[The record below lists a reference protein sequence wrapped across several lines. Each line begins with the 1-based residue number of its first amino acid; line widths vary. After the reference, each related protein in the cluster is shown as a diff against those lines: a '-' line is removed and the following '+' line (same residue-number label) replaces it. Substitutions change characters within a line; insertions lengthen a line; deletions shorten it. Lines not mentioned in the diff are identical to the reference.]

1 MAYDA
6 GMLRAVV
13 SEINR
18 ETGEGAKLEKIYQPA
33 RDEVTLT
40 LRMGRAVRRL
50 VVNAGTSSP
59 RLSLSGLSRENP
71 ATAPMFCMLLRKHL
85 AGARLLRAEQIG
97 FERAARLVFACY
109 DEMGY
114 PTEKTLVAE
123 VMGKYSN
130 LMLLD
135 ASDRITAV
143 LRPVDFTTSRMRQV
157 LPGMKYELPPPQD
170 KVSPLTETRE
180 GFLQRYADFPSD
192 SSVDKFIVSTYL
204 GTSRQV
210 AQEISFR
217 AGGADALCRST
228 SADAVWGVFS
238 AWFADLDAGRVT
250 PTLVLSPDGAPAD
263 FAYAPETYRGAGYT
277 NREYPDFAGL
287 FDAFFA
293 ERDRTE
299 RTRQRAQD
307 LIRLL
312 SGAKA
317 RLARKL
323 DAQTTEL
330 GETARGEE
338 YRRTGDLIIANLYRL
353 KRGDRAVA
361 LIDSTADPPA
371 DVKIKLDARLS
382 PSDNAER
389 FYKLYRKAKTAK
401 AVLTEQIAR
410 CREEIGYLESVE
422 SFLDRAETE
431 QDLTDIRDELY
442 RAGYASRM
450 KNYAPSKQSKPSHP
464 TETVTPGG
472 YRVLIG
478 RNNLQNDYLTFRV
491 ASKNDLWFHAKG
503 AAGSHVILL
512 CNGAEPSAE
521 DYTFA
526 ASLAAGY
533 SKANAAGGA
542 TVPVDYT
549 RVCNVK
555 KPAGARPG
563 FVIYKTNYTAYVLPE
578 RIGEWQKD

>member
-6 GMLRAVV
+6 GMLRAVIR
-13 SEINR
+13 EIN
-18 ETGEGAKLEKIYQPA
+18 ESTGDGAKIEKIYQPA

-40 LRMGRAVRRL
+40 LRMGKTIRRL

-59 RLSLSGLSRENP
+59 RVCLSDLTRENP
-71 ATAPMFCMLLRKHL
+71 VVAPMFCMLLRKHL
-85 AGARLLRAEQIG
+85 AGARLIRCEQIG
-97 FERAARLVFACY
+97 FERAARFVFAGY

-114 PTEKTLVAE
+114 ASEKSLVAE

-135 ASDRITAV
+135 AEDKITAV
-143 LRPVDFTTSRMRQV
+143 LRPVDFTTSRVRQV

-170 KVSPLTETRE
+170 KVSPLSETRE
-180 GFLQRYADFPSD
+180 GFSARYAAYPPD
-192 SSVDKFIVSTYL
+192 SAVDKFIVSTYL

-210 AQEISFR
+210 AQEIAYR
-217 AGGADALCRST
+217 AGGADALCRNT
-228 SADAVWGVFS
+228 PAEAVWEAFS
-238 AWFADLDAGRVT
+238 RWFSDLDAGRVT
-250 PTLVLSPDGAPAD
+250 PTLVTSPDGTPVD
-263 FAYAPETYRGAGYT
+263 FAYAPETYRGAGYG

-293 ERDRTE
+293 ERDRVE

-307 LIRLL
+307 LIHLL
-312 SGAKA
+312 SAAKG
-317 RLARKL
+317 RLTRKL
-323 DAQTTEL
+323 DAQIEELADTE
-330 GETARGEE
+330 RGEE

-353 KRGDRAVA
+353 RRGDRVVS
-361 LIDSTADPPA
+361 LIDYTADPPTE
-371 DVKIKLDARLS
+371 VTVELDPRLS

-389 FYKLYRKAKTAK
+389 FYKRYRKAKTAK
-401 AVLTEQIAR
+401 TVLSEQIAH
-410 CREEIGYLESVE
+410 CRDELAYLDTVE

-431 QDLTDIRDELY
+431 QDLTDLRDELY

-450 KNYAPSKQSKPSHP
+450 KNYAPSKQSKPSKP

-478 RNNLQNDYLTFRV
+478 RNNLQNDRLTFKV
-491 ASKNDLWFHAKG
+491 AARNDLWFHAKG
-503 AAGSHVILL
+503 VPGSHVILL
-512 CNGAEPSAE
+512 CDGAEPSAE

-533 SKANAAGGA
+533 SKANVAGGA
-542 TVPVDYT
+542 TAPVDYT

>member
-6 GMLRAVV
+6 GMLRAVL

-18 ETGEGAKLEKIYQPA
+18 STGEGAKLEKIYQPA

-40 LRMGRAVRRL
+40 LRMGKRIRRL
-50 VVNAGTSSP
+50 VINAGTSSP
-59 RLSLSGLSRENP
+59 RVCLSDLARENP
-71 ATAPMFCMLLRKHL
+71 AAAPMFCMLLRKHL
-85 AGARLLRAEQIG
+85 AGARLIRSEQIG
-97 FERAARLVFACY
+97 FERAARFVFAGY

-114 PTEKTLVAE
+114 PTEKTLVVE

-135 ASDRITAV
+135 ADGRITAV
-143 LRPVDFTTSRMRQV
+143 LRPVDFATSRVRQV

-180 GFLQRYADFPSD
+180 GFFARYAEYPPD
-192 SSVDKFIVSTYL
+192 SALDKFIVSTYL
-204 GTSRQV
+204 GTSRQA
-210 AQEISFR
+210 AQEIAFR
-217 AGGADALCRST
+217 AGGCDATCRNT
-228 SADAVWGVFS
+228 SADVAWGIFS
-238 AWFADLDAGRVT
+238 RWFADLDAGRVT
-250 PTLVLSPDGAPAD
+250 PTLVVSPDGTPVD
-263 FAYAPETYRGAGYT
+263 FAYAPETYRGEGYT

-293 ERDRTE
+293 DRDRRE

-312 SGAKA
+312 SASKA
-317 RLARKL
+317 RLTRKL
-323 DAQTTEL
+323 DAQ
-330 GETARGEE
+330 RGELADADHGE
-338 YRRTGDLIIANLYRL
+338 DYRRTGDLIISNLYRL
-353 KRGDRAVA
+353 RRGDRTVA
-361 LIDSTADPPA
+361 LIDYTADPPVEVRA
-371 DVKIKLDARLS
+371 ELDPRLS
-382 PSDNAER
+382 PADNAER

-401 AVLTEQIAR
+401 AILTKQIAL
-410 CREEIGYLESVE
+410 CREEIEYLDTVE

-431 QDLTDIRDELY
+431 QDLFDIRDELY

-450 KNYAPSKQSKPSHP
+450 KNYAPSKQSKPSKP
-464 TETVTPGG
+464 SETVTPGG

-491 ASKNDLWFHAKG
+491 AARNDLWFHAKG
-503 AAGSHVILL
+503 VPGSHVILL
-512 CNGAEPSAE
+512 CGGEEPSAE

-549 RVCNVK
+549 RVSNVK
-555 KPAGARPG
+555 KPAGAKPG
-563 FVIYKTNYTAYVLPE
+563 YVIYRTNYTAYVAPE

>member
-6 GMLRAVV
+6 GMLCAVIR
-13 SEINR
+13 EINR
-18 ETGEGAKLEKIYQPA
+18 STGDGAKIEKIYQPA

-40 LRMGRAVRRL
+40 LRMGKAIRRL
-50 VVNAGTSSP
+50 VINAGTSSP
-59 RLSLSGLSRENP
+59 RVCLSDLTRENP
-71 ATAPMFCMLLRKHL
+71 VVAPMFCMLLRKHL
-85 AGARLLRAEQIG
+85 AGARLIRCEQIG
-97 FERAARLVFACY
+97 FERAARFVFAGY

-114 PTEKTLVAE
+114 ASEKTLVAE

-135 ASDRITAV
+135 ADQKITAV
-143 LRPVDFTTSRMRQV
+143 LRPVDFTTSRVRQV

-170 KVSPLTETRE
+170 KVSPFSETRE
-180 GFLQRYADFPSD
+180 GFLTRYAAYPSD
-192 SSVDKFIVSTYL
+192 SAMDKFIVSTYL

-210 AQEISFR
+210 AQEIAYR

-228 SADAVWGVFS
+228 PADAVWEVFS
-238 AWFADLDAGRVT
+238 RWFADLDAGRVT
-250 PTLVLSPDGAPAD
+250 PTLVTGPDGTPVD
-263 FAYAPETYRGAGYT
+263 FAYAAETYRGAGYG
-277 NREYPDFAGL
+277 NREFPDFAGL

-293 ERDRTE
+293 ERDRVE

-312 SGAKA
+312 SAAKG
-317 RLARKL
+317 RLTRKL
-323 DAQTTEL
+323 DAQTEELADTE
-330 GETARGEE
+330 RGEE

-353 KRGDRAVA
+353 RRGDRVVS
-361 LIDSTADPPA
+361 LIDYTADPPA
-371 DVKIKLDARLS
+371 EVTVELDPRLS
-382 PSDNAER
+382 PADNAER
-389 FYKLYRKAKTAK
+389 FYKHYRKAKTAK
-401 AVLTEQIAR
+401 TILAEQIAH
-410 CREEIGYLESVE
+410 CRDELAYLDTVE

-431 QDLTDIRDELY
+431 QDLTDLRDELY

-450 KNYAPSKQSKPSHP
+450 KNYAPTKQSKPSRP

-478 RNNLQNDYLTFRV
+478 RNNLQNDRLTFKV
-491 ASKNDLWFHAKG
+491 AARNDLWFHAKG
-503 AAGSHVILL
+503 VPGSHVILL
-512 CNGAEPSAE
+512 CDGAEPSAE

>member
-6 GMLRAVV
+6 GMLRAVLT
-13 SEINR
+13 EINR
-18 ETGEGAKLEKIYQPA
+18 ETGEGAKLEKIYQPS

-40 LRMGRAVRRL
+40 LRMGKAIRRL

-59 RLSLSGLSRENP
+59 RVCLSELSRENP
-71 ATAPMFCMLLRKHL
+71 TAAPMFCMLLRKHL

-97 FERAARLVFACY
+97 FERAARFVFAGY

-114 PTEKTLVAE
+114 ATEKTLIAE

-135 ASDRITAV
+135 GEGKITAV
-143 LRPVDFTTSRMRQV
+143 LRPVDFTTSRLRQV

-170 KVSPLTETRE
+170 KASPIDETRE
-180 GFLQRYADFPSD
+180 GFFEKYAAYPPESTI
-192 SSVDKFIVSTYL
+192 DKFVVSTYL
-204 GTSRQV
+204 GTSRQA
-210 AQEISFR
+210 AQEIAYR
-217 AGGADALCRST
+217 AGGIDAT
-228 SADAVWGVFS
+228 VGGTPADAVWAVFS
-238 AWFADLDAGRVT
+238 RWFSDLSAGRAT
-250 PTLVLSPDGAPAD
+250 PTLVCSPDGTPVD
-263 FAYAPETYRGAGYT
+263 FAYFAETYRGAGWT
-277 NREYPDFAGL
+277 NTEYPDFAGL

-293 ERDRTE
+293 ERDRIE

-312 SGAKA
+312 AAAKA
-317 RLARKL
+317 RLSRKL
-323 DAQTTEL
+323 EAQTGEL
-330 GETARGEE
+330 ADTARGEE
-338 YRRTGDLIIANLYRL
+338 YKRTGDLVIANLYRL
-353 KRGDRAVA
+353 RRGDRIVS
-361 LIDSTADPPA
+361 LIDYNADPPA
-371 DVKIKLDARLS
+371 EVKVELDPRLS

-389 FYKLYRKAKTAK
+389 FYKHYRKAKTAK
-401 AVLTEQIAR
+401 EILTGQIAH
-410 CREEIGYLESVE
+410 CRDELDYLASVE

-450 KNYAPSKQSKPSHP
+450 KNYAPSKQNKLSKP
-464 TETVTPGG
+464 TETTTPGG

-478 RNNLQNDYLTFRV
+478 RNNLQNDHLTFRV
-491 ASKNDLWFHAKG
+491 AARNDLWFHAKG
-503 AAGSHVILL
+503 VPGSHVILL
-512 CNGAEPSAE
+512 CDGAEPSAE

-578 RIGEWQKD
+578 RIGEWRKG

>member
-6 GMLRAVV
+6 GMLRAVIG
-13 SEINR
+13 EINR
-18 ETGEGAKLEKIYQPA
+18 AAGDGAKLEKIYQPA

-40 LRMGRAVRRL
+40 LRLGKSVRRL
-50 VVNAGTSSP
+50 VINAGTSSP
-59 RLSLSGLSRENP
+59 RIALSDLSRENP
-71 ATAPMFCMLLRKHL
+71 VAAPMFCMLLRKHL
-85 AGARLLRAEQIG
+85 AGARLLRCEQIG
-97 FERAARLVFACY
+97 FERAARLVFAGY

-114 PTEKTLVAE
+114 ATEKVLVAE

-135 ASDRITAV
+135 AEERIVAV
-143 LRPVDFTTSRMRQV
+143 LRPVDFTTSRLRQV

-170 KVSPLTETRE
+170 KASPIDETRE
-180 GFLQRYADFPSD
+180 GFFAKYAAYPPELPL
-192 SSVDKFIVSTYL
+192 DKFILSTYL

-210 AQEISFR
+210 AQEIAFR
-217 AGGADALCRST
+217 AGGADALCGEVPAET
-228 SADAVWGVFS
+228 VWGIFS
-238 AWFADLDAGRVT
+238 RWFADLDAGRVT
-250 PTLVLSPDGAPAD
+250 PTLVLSPDGTPAD
-263 FAYAPETYRGAGYT
+263 FAYAPETYRGAGYE
-277 NREYPDFAGL
+277 NRAYPDFAGV

-293 ERDRTE
+293 ERDRIE

-312 SGAKA
+312 SAAKG
-317 RLARKL
+317 RLSRKL
-323 DAQTTEL
+323 DAQTAEL
-330 GETARGEE
+330 ADTARGEE

-353 KRGDRAVA
+353 RRGDRVVS
-361 LIDSTADPPA
+361 LIDYTLDPPA
-371 DVKIKLDARLS
+371 EATVELDPRLS
-382 PSDNAER
+382 PADNAER
-389 FYKLYRKAKTAK
+389 FYKHYRKAKTAK

-410 CREEIGYLESVE
+410 CREEIEYLDTVE

-431 QDLTDIRDELY
+431 QDLADIRDELY

-450 KNYAPSKQSKPSHP
+450 KNYAPTKQNKPSRP
-464 TETVTPGG
+464 TETATPGG

-478 RNNLQNDYLTFRV
+478 RNNLQNDHLTFKV
-491 ASKNDLWFHAKG
+491 AARNDLWFHAKG
-503 AAGSHVILL
+503 VPGSHVILL
-512 CNGAEPSAE
+512 CDGAEPSAE

-578 RIGEWQKD
+578 RIGEWQKG

>member
-6 GMLRAVV
+6 GMLRAVIG
-13 SEINR
+13 EINR

-40 LRMGRAVRRL
+40 LRMGKNIRRL
-50 VVNAGTSSP
+50 VINAGTSSP
-59 RLSLSGLSRENP
+59 RVCLSDLSRENP
-71 ATAPMFCMLLRKHL
+71 TVAPMFCMLLRKHL
-85 AGARLLRAEQIG
+85 AGARLLRCEQIG
-97 FERAARLVFACY
+97 FERAARFVFAGY

-114 PTEKTLVAE
+114 ATEKSLVAE

-135 ASDRITAV
+135 ASDKIVAV
-143 LRPVDFTTSRMRQV
+143 LRPVDFTTSRLRQV
-157 LPGMKYELPPPQD
+157 LPGMTYELPPPQD
-170 KVSPLTETRE
+170 KAPPIGETRE
-180 GFLQRYADFPSD
+180 GFFAKYAAYPPELPL
-192 SSVDKFIVSTYL
+192 DKFVLSTYL

-210 AQEISFR
+210 AQEIAYL
-217 AGGADALCRST
+217 AGGPDALCRDV
-228 SADAVWGVFS
+228 DAGAAWEVFS
-238 AWFADLDAGRVT
+238 RWFDDLDAGRVT
-250 PTLVLSPDGAPAD
+250 PTLVLSPDGTPVD
-263 FAYAPETYRGAGYT
+263 FAYAAETFRGAGYE
-277 NREYPDFAGL
+277 NKVYPDFAGL

-293 ERDRTE
+293 ERDRIE

-312 SGAKA
+312 SAAKG
-317 RLARKL
+317 RLSRKL
-323 DAQTTEL
+323 DAQTAEL
-330 GETARGEE
+330 ADTAKGEE

-353 KRGDRAVA
+353 RRGDRIVS
-361 LIDSTADPPA
+361 LIDYALDPPA
-371 DVKIKLDARLS
+371 EVTVELDPRLS

-389 FYKLYRKAKTAK
+389 FYKHYRKAKTAK
-401 AVLTEQIAR
+401 AVLSEQIAR
-410 CREEIGYLESVE
+410 CREEIEYLESVE

-431 QDLTDIRDELY
+431 QDLADIRDELY

-450 KNYAPSKQSKPSHP
+450 KNYAPQKQNKPSRP

-478 RNNLQNDYLTFRV
+478 RNNLQNDRLTFKV
-491 ASKNDLWFHAKG
+491 AARNDLWFHAKG
-503 AAGSHVILL
+503 VPGSHVILL
-512 CNGAEPSAE
+512 CDGAEPSAE

>member
-6 GMLRAVV
+6 GMLRAVLR
-13 SEINR
+13 EINR
-18 ETGEGAKLEKIYQPA
+18 EIGEGAKLEKVYQPS

-40 LRMGRAVRRL
+40 LRMGKAIRRL

-59 RLSLSGLSRENP
+59 RVCLSDLSRENP
-71 ATAPMFCMLLRKHL
+71 TVAPTFCMLLRKHL

-97 FERAARLVFACY
+97 FERAARFVFAGY

-114 PTEKTLVAE
+114 ASEKTLVAE

-135 ASDRITAV
+135 GEGKITAV
-143 LRPVDFTTSRMRQV
+143 LRPVDFTTSRVRQV

-170 KVSPLTETRE
+170 KTSPLDETRE
-180 GFLQRYADFPSD
+180 WFFARYAENPPETPL
-192 SSVDKFIVSTYL
+192 DKYIVATYL
-204 GTSRQV
+204 GTSRQA
-210 AQEISFR
+210 AQEIAYR
-217 AGGADALCRST
+217 AGGIDATVGNTTADA
-228 SADAVWGVFS
+228 AWGVFS
-238 AWFADLDAGRVT
+238 TWFADLDAGRGT
-250 PTLVLSPDGAPAD
+250 PTLVSSPDGTPVD
-263 FAYAPETYRGAGYT
+263 FAYFSETYRGAGYT
-277 NREYPDFAGL
+277 NTEYSDFAGL

-293 ERDRTE
+293 ERDRVE

-307 LIRLL
+307 LFRLL
-312 SGAKA
+312 SAAQA
-317 RLARKL
+317 RLNRKL
-323 DAQTTEL
+323 EAQTEEL
-330 GETARGEE
+330 ADTARGEE

-353 KRGDRAVA
+353 RRGDRIVS
-361 LIDSTADPPA
+361 LIDYTVDPPA
-371 DVKIKLDARLS
+371 EVTVELDPRLS

-389 FYKLYRKAKTAK
+389 FYKHYRKAKTAK
-401 AVLTEQIAR
+401 GILTEQIAR
-410 CREEIGYLESVE
+410 CRDEIEYLASVE

-450 KNYAPSKQSKPSHP
+450 KNYAPSKQNKPSKP

-478 RNNLQNDYLTFRV
+478 RNNLQNDHLTFRV
-491 ASKNDLWFHAKG
+491 AARNDLWFHAKG
-503 AAGSHVILL
+503 VPGSHVILL
-512 CNGAEPSAE
+512 CNGEEPSAE

-533 SKANAAGGA
+533 SKANVAGGA

-549 RVCNVK
+549 RVSNVK

-563 FVIYKTNYTAYVLPE
+563 FVIYKTNYTAFVLPE

>member
-6 GMLRAVV
+6 GMLCAVIR
-13 SEINR
+13 EINR
-18 ETGEGAKLEKIYQPA
+18 SIGDGAKIEKIYQPS

-40 LRMGRAVRRL
+40 LRMGKAIRRL
-50 VVNAGTSSP
+50 VINAGTNAP
-59 RLSLSGLSRENP
+59 RLSLSDLSRENP
-71 ATAPMFCMLLRKHL
+71 AAAPTFCMLLRKHL
-85 AGARLLRAEQIG
+85 AGARLNRCEQIG
-97 FERAARLVFACY
+97 FERVARLVFAGY

-135 ASDRITAV
+135 AEGRITAV
-143 LRPVDFTTSRMRQV
+143 LRPVDFTTSRLRQV
-157 LPGMKYELPPPQD
+157 LPGMKYEVPPPQD
-170 KVSPLTETRE
+170 KVPPITETRA
-180 GFLQRYADFPSD
+180 GFLQKYAEYPPD
-192 SSVDKFIVSTYL
+192 SPVDKFIVSTYL

-210 AQEISFR
+210 AQEIAYR
-217 AGGADALCRST
+217 AGGVDALCRTT
-228 SADAVWGVFS
+228 SVDAVWAVFLG
-238 AWFADLDAGRVT
+238 WFADLSAGRVT
-250 PTLVLSPDGAPAD
+250 PTLVLSPDGSPVD
-263 FAYAPETYRGAGYT
+263 FAYASETYRGAGYT

-293 ERDRTE
+293 ERDRAE

-312 SGAKA
+312 SAAKA
-317 RLARKL
+317 RLTRKL
-323 DAQTTEL
+323 EAQTEEL
-330 GETARGEE
+330 SETARGED
-338 YRRTGDLIIANLYRL
+338 YRKTGDLIIANLYRL
-353 KRGDRAVA
+353 RRGDRAVA
-361 LIDSTADPPA
+361 LIDYTADPPKE
-371 DVKIKLDARLS
+371 VKVELDARLS
-382 PSDNAER
+382 PADNAER

-401 AVLTEQIAR
+401 TVLTEQIAR
-410 CREEIGYLESVE
+410 CREEIAYLDSVE

-450 KNYAPSKQSKPSHP
+450 KNYAPTKQSKPSRP

-478 RNNLQNDYLTFRV
+478 RNNLQNDHLTFRV
-491 ASKNDLWFHAKG
+491 ASRGDLWFHAKG
-503 AAGSHVILL
+503 VPGSHVILV
-512 CNGAEPSAE
+512 CDGAEPSAE

-533 SKANAAGGA
+533 SRANAAGGA

-549 RVCNVK
+549 RVSNVK